1 VWLDKNIAEV
11 SVELFMPLFLQL
23 FCKQAGVR
31 ANPILLLSL
40 LLWPTVSAAIDVI

>member
-1 VWLDKNIAEV
+1 
-11 SVELFMPLFLQL
+11 MPLSLQL

-40 LLWPTVSAAIDVI
+40 LLWLTVIAASNAISMPCRSACMHES